1 MAARGSRKN
10 VVAFHDIARRVFRDF
25 DPEGLDRGVACIA
38 GKRVSTARTGE
49 RVEVRLKSGREQ
61 AIATRIFANVVGND
75 VTDSFDV
82 DPAIG

>member
-25 DPEGLDRGVACIA
+25 DPEGLDRGVARIS
-38 GKRVSTARTGE
+38 RERIPTARARE
-49 RVEVRLKSGREQ
+49 RVKVRLKSSREQ
-61 AIATRIFANVVGND
+61 AIATRIFAHVVGND